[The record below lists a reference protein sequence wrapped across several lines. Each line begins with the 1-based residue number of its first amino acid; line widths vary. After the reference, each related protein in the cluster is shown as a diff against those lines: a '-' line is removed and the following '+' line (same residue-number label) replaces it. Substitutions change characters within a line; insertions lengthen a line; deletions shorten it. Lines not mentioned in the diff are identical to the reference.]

1 MSLGI
6 MAKTSAIQTNIVFLF
21 LSRLEVFFLKPHPA
35 TEILQHDKLPLQRST
50 GLYITAKLEKLF
62 QISLIGAQVFFGDF
76 NDAESK
82 HL

>member
-21 LSRLEVFFLKPHPA
+21 LSRLEVFFLKPHPE
-35 TEILQHDKLPLQRST
+35 TVILQHDKLTLQRST

-62 QISLIGAQVFFGDF
+62 QISLIGAQVFFGDLIDF
-76 NDAESK
+76 EPK
-82 HL
+82 RL

>member
-35 TEILQHDKLPLQRST
+35 TEILQHNKLPLQRRN
-50 GLYITAKLEKLF
+50 GV
-62 QISLIGAQVFFGDF
+62 ISLQ
-76 NDAESK
+76 N
-82 HL
+82 